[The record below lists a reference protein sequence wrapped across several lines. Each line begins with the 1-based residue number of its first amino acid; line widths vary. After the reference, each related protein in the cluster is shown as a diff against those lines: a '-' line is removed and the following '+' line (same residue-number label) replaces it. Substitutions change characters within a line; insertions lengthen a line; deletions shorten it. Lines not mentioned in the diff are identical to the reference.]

1 MRSVSI
7 IIPVYNEENTIL
19 KILEKINNEVL
30 SLKEYNFEI
39 IVVDDGSSDNT
50 KNLLEQNKHNYNT
63 LISHSKNTGKGFAVK
78 TATKAAKN
86 DIILIQD
93 ADLEYLPENY
103 RNLLIPFE
111 RVNADVVYGSRFR
124 TTHYNRVLNFW
135 HYIANNIITLLSN
148 MLTNLNLSDV
158 EVGYKLFK
166 KDVLNQINLNENSF
180 GFEIEVTH
188 KLSKIKPK
196 IKFFETGISYNAR
209 NYNEG
214 KKIRFKDALR
224 AIYCIFKYSFF
235 GKNSI

>member
-1 MRSVSI
+1 
-7 IIPVYNEENTIL
+7 
-19 KILEKINNEVL
+19 
-30 SLKEYNFEI
+30 
-39 IVVDDGSSDNT
+39 
-50 KNLLEQNKHNYNT
+50 
-63 LISHSKNTGKGFAVK
+63 
-78 TATKAAKN
+78 
-86 DIILIQD
+86 
-93 ADLEYLPENY
+93 
-103 RNLLIPFE
+103 
-111 RVNADVVYGSRFR
+111 
-124 TTHYNRVLNFW
+124 
-135 HYIANNIITLLSN
+135 